1 MQPSPSPRRKVFRK
15 EVLPQQRAEEKQAC
29 SWLSTLLLTSQSSQL
44 ACVLSYGS
52 QGRWL
57 FTAGIQPGNTQ
68 KGLKVAPS
76 LLGEGKKY
84 KSRLLQWHSWA
95 KDLGASDRKKPWE
108 DVGISRCGLKEIQG
122 LVLDSEP
129 IGPLQEW
136 KTLGREIPER
146 GKFPRDDCLLLTGTG
161 TKTLFTVAV

>member
-1 MQPSPSPRRKVFRK
+1 M
-15 EVLPQQRAEEKQAC
+15 
-29 SWLSTLLLTSQSSQL
+29 
-44 ACVLSYGS
+44 
-52 QGRWL
+52 
-57 FTAGIQPGNTQ
+57 
-68 KGLKVAPS
+68 APS

-108 DVGISRCGLKEIQG
+108 DVGISRCGLKETRG

-136 KTLGREIPER
+136 RTLGREIPER

-161 TKTLFTVAV
+161 TKTLFTVPV